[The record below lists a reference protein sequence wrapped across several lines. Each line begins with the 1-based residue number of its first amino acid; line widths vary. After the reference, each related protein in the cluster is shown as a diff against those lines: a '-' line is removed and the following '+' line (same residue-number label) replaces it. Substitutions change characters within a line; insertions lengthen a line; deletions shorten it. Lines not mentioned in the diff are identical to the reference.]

1 MPSVEL
7 NRKKGG
13 LYRSTDRG
21 YLLGKAIRHRLRRY
35 RSSLLPG
42 TLCLAAS
49 IRSYLSDGRLHAVL
63 GGWWEYFQRGQLH
76 EFRHGDSHALAFKS
90 SDPDYIMVGDDGGI
104 FESFDQA
111 KNWRF
116 IGNLPV
122 TQFYKVAVDDA
133 EPFYNIYGGTQ
144 DNGSQGGPSRT
155 DNLHG
160 IQNSDWRMVLDW
172 DGHQTATEPGN
183 PDIVY
188 AERQEGYLTRIDM

>member
-1 MPSVEL
+1 MDSYMQFSVD
-7 NRKKGG
+7 GG
-13 LYRSTDRG
+13 STFSRVN
-21 YLLGKAIRHRLRRY
+21 I
-35 RSSLLPG
+35 
-42 TLCLAAS
+42 
-49 IRSYLSDGRLHAVL
+49 
-63 GGWWEYFQRGQLH
+63 EY
-76 EFRHGDSHALAFKS
+76 RHGDSHALAFKS

-111 KNWRF
+111 ENWRF

-144 DNGSQGGPSRT
+144 DNGSLGGPSRT
-155 DNLHG
+155 DNVHG

-188 AERQEGYLTRIDM
+188 AERQQGYLTRIDVTTGEVISIQPSAWCG